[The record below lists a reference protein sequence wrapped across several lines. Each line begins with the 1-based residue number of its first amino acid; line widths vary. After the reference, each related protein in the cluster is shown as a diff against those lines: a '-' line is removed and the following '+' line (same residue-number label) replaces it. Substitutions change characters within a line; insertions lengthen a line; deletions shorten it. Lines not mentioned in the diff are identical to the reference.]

1 MISNVVLNE
10 IATNKILIIPV
21 CSWAIA
27 QLIKVIV
34 VLIQQKQL
42 DLRYLV
48 ISGGMPS
55 AHSAVVTSL
64 ATSIAFIQGFSS
76 VDFGISIIL
85 ALIVMYDAAGL
96 RQSVGKQSIV
106 LNRILQELR
115 LHRPA
120 TELGR
125 DLREFVGHTSL
136 QVLIGGMLGI
146 AVALLWFIITGV

>member
-1 MISNVVLNE
+1 MLDE
-10 IATNKILIIPV
+10 IATNRILIIPV

-27 QLIKVIV
+27 QLIKVII
-34 VLIQQKQL
+34 VLIREKEL
-42 DLRYLV
+42 DLSYLV

-64 ATSIAFIQGFSS
+64 STSIAFIQGFSS
-76 VDFGISIIL
+76 VDFGISVIL

-115 LHRPA
+115 LHRPVI
-120 TELGR
+120 ELGR

-136 QVLIGGMLGI
+136 QVLIGGLLGI
-146 AVALLWFIITGV
+146 AVALLWFIITGF